1 MERSKLSILAT
12 TPDISFTAGFDNI
25 PLQALK
31 SAGIQVARI
40 PAYSP
45 SSIAEYALSS
55 ILALSKNIQ
64 KSYEMTKAAN
74 FTIGGL
80 QCILLEDKVAG
91 VIGTGLIGRK
101 TAQKLSGL
109 FKKVL
114 CCDAF
119 PSKAWIKGVPNTEYT
134 DQETLLRESDVIS
147 IHVPLLPGTKH
158 LINRDSI
165 AKMKRNVILVN
176 TSRGDV
182 VHTADLVKGIKSG
195 KIFGTALDVFEGEK
209 AFIFKDLSER
219 GFKDHPDLKEL
230 AGMQNVI
237 ISSHVAFYTDEA
249 IGQISEKTLRNY
261 EGFLG
266 IVAKDEKAF
275 VI

>member
-1 MERSKLSILAT
+1 
-12 TPDISFTAGFDNI
+12 
-25 PLQALK
+25 
-31 SAGIQVARI
+31 
-40 PAYSP
+40 
-45 SSIAEYALSS
+45 
-55 ILALSKNIQ
+55 
-64 KSYEMTKAAN
+64 MTKAAN

-134 DQETLLRESDVIS
+134 DQDTLLRESDVIS
-147 IHVPLLPGTKH
+147 IHVPLLG
-158 LINRDSI
+158 
-165 AKMKRNVILVN
+165 NVVR
-176 TSRGDV
+176 SV
-182 VHTADLVKGIKSG
+182 VHTADLVEGIKSG

>member
-1 MERSKLSILAT
+1 M
-12 TPDISFTAGFDNI
+12 
-25 PLQALK
+25 
-31 SAGIQVARI
+31 
-40 PAYSP
+40 
-45 SSIAEYALSS
+45 
-55 ILALSKNIQ
+55 
-64 KSYEMTKAAN
+64 
-74 FTIGGL
+74 
-80 QCILLEDKVAG
+80 
-91 VIGTGLIGRK
+91 
-101 TAQKLSGL
+101 
-109 FKKVL
+109 
-114 CCDAF
+114 
-119 PSKAWIKGVPNTEYT
+119 YT
-134 DQETLLRESDVIS
+134 DQDTLLRESDVIS
-147 IHVPLLPGTKH
+147 IHVPLLG
-158 LINRDSI
+158 
-165 AKMKRNVILVN
+165 NVVR
-176 TSRGDV
+176 SV
-182 VHTADLVKGIKSG
+182 VHTADLVEGIKSG